1 MRHFLFFMK
10 SMVMTM
16 DKRLF
21 VIIKKELMRVFTDR
35 RLVITV
41 LILPAASIAIIYS
54 IMGFAIGNMEGDRLI
69 HEYNL
74 EIYNPPT
81 SFIEYVDDYHEQRLM
96 IVEKIDPN
104 QIQNSKQKLV
114 DEEMELVLV
123 FDDKFD
129 DKMIDYKNAEIPNIN
144 TYYNPVNDFSQDAR
158 SYLLNKILQDY
169 KTDVIGK
176 RLGNL
181 EFTKVYTVDIENDQ
195 VSVASESKITGEML
209 SSILPILISI
219 FLFAG
224 AMGIGIDMV
233 AGEKERGTMSTILLT
248 PVKRETVALGKLIS
262 LGVVAIIATFSS
274 MMGVILSFPFSSR
287 FLSGG
292 LNLTKMTFTPIQI
305 ILLIIS
311 LLLLVG
317 IYVGLIVLVSIISKS
332 VKEAGSYISPI
343 YMIVLISGVT
353 AMLGGSEATF
363 LKYFIPIYGNIMILQ
378 NIFSANI
385 NMIYFLSNAAV
396 SMLCIVGLVLIIKKI
411 FYIERFMFN

>member
-1 MRHFLFFMK
+1 MMRFSFSMK
-10 SMVMTM
+10 SMVMIM

-21 VIIKKELMRVFTDR
+21 VIIKKELMRVFSDR

-41 LILPAASIAIIYS
+41 LILPAVSIAIIYS
-54 IMGFAIGNMEGDRLI
+54 IMGLAIGNMEGNRMT
-69 HEYNL
+69 HEYKL
-74 EIYNPPT
+74 EVYNPPS
-81 SFIEYVDDYHEQRLM
+81 SFMEYIDDYQEQRLT
-96 IVEKIDPN
+96 INEKIDLN
-104 QIQNSKQKLV
+104 QIQDSKQKLV
-114 DEEMELVLV
+114 DEEIELVLV
-123 FDDKFD
+123 FDQDFD
-129 DKMIDYKNAEIPNIN
+129 DKVINYEDFETPNVD
-144 TYYNPVNDFSQDAR
+144 TFYNPVNEFSQDAR
-158 SYLLNKILQDY
+158 SYLINQVLQDY
-169 KTDVIGK
+169 KTDIIGK
-176 RLGNL
+176 RLGDL
-181 EFTKVYTVDIENDQ
+181 EFTKVYTVDIENNQ

-209 SSILPILISI
+209 SGILPLLISI

-248 PVKRETVALGKLIS
+248 PVKRETVAIGKLIS

-274 MMGVILSFPFSSR
+274 MMGVVLSFPFSSR

-292 LNLTKMTFTPIQI
+292 LNLAKMTFTPTQI

-343 YMIVLISGVT
+343 YMVVLISGVM
-353 AMLGGSEATF
+353 AILGESEVTF
-363 LKYFIPIYGNIMILQ
+363 SKYLIPIYGNIMILK

-385 NMIYFLSNAAV
+385 NMMYFLSNAAI
-396 SMLCIVGLVLIIKKI
+396 SMLCIVGLILIIKKI